1 MINDEEQDRK
11 LQFILEML
19 QPYAQV
25 PAILERLVQIKS
37 LQEILHCGTAQEK
50 KLAQEKIVEI
60 VEGLQN
66 LDLNSL

>member
-25 PAILERLVQIKS
+25 PAIFERLVQIKN
-37 LQEILHCGTAQEK
+37 LQEILHRGTT
-50 KLAQEKIVEI
+50 
-60 VEGLQN
+60 
-66 LDLNSL
+66 